1 MNLEMPLEQLY
12 QYKGSSPKPDDF
24 DQYWARALTE
34 LDEQSLDYELVPAE
48 FQTPIAECY
57 HLYFTGVGGAKVHA
71 KYVKPTPMTGKGATS
86 NTGACSSAGAGV
98 VQFHGYSVDSGDWSD
113 KVTLAAHGI
122 TVLALDCRGQGGLS
136 QDTVSVQGMTLR
148 GHVVRGLGDSDPDHL
163 YYRNVFLD
171 TVQCVRI
178 LMSMAHVD
186 ENRIGVQG
194 VSQGGALAVAC
205 AGLEPRVKLAVCV
218 YPFLCDYKKA
228 WQSNLTSS
236 AYEELAYFFRIYD
249 PNHKREDEIF
259 NKLGYIDIQNLA
271 ERIRG
276 KVLWLMG
283 LSDPICPPSTQF
295 AAYNKI
301 TAEKELLLYHEFGHE
316 YLPGQGD
323 HMLQFL
329 LKL

>member
-1 MNLEMPLEQLY
+1 MNLEMPMEQLV
-12 QYKGSSPKPDDF
+12 QYLGSSPRPEDY
-24 DQYWARALTE
+24 DQYWERALAE
-34 LDEQSLDYELVPAE
+34 LDEQSLHFELVPAE
-48 FQTPIAECY
+48 FGTPIAECY
-57 HLYFTGVGGAKVHA
+57 HLYFTGVGGARVHA
-71 KYVKPTPMTGKGATS
+71 KYVKPVQTS
-86 NTGACSSAGAGV
+86 RKGAGV

-113 KVTLAAHGI
+113 KVNLAAHGM

-136 QDTVSVQGMTLR
+136 EDSVPVQGMTLR
-148 GHVVRGLGDSDPDHL
+148 GHFVRGLSDSNSDRL

-178 LMSMAHVD
+178 LMSMEHVD

-218 YPFLCDYKKA
+218 YPFLSDYKRA
-228 WQSNLTSS
+228 WESNLTSS

-249 PNHKREDEIF
+249 PNHKCEDEIF

-271 ERIRG
+271 DRIQA

-283 LSDPICPPSTQF
+283 LSDPICPPTTQF
-295 AAYNKI
+295 AVYNKI
-301 TAEKELLLYHEFGHE
+301 KSEKELILYHEFAHE

-323 HMLQFL
+323 HALQAL